1 MSMRCPCGSGKD
13 LDGCC
18 GALLSGERK
27 AGTAEALMRSRYTAF
42 VLGDVAYLQ
51 RTWHPTTRP
60 RRLELDPGQEWLGL
74 SIVGTERGSLLDSTG
89 VVEFVAEYRAGG
101 RRHSLH
107 ERSRFTREKGQWLYV
122 DGTFPGEE

>member
-1 MSMRCPCGSGKD
+1 MGCPCGSGKD
-13 LDGCC
+13 LEGCC

-42 VLGDVAYLQ
+42 VLDDVAYLQ

-60 RRLELDPGQEWLGL
+60 RRLELDPSQEWLGL
-74 SIVGTERGSLLDSTG
+74 RILGTQRGSLLDSTG
-89 VVEFVAEYRAGG
+89 TVEFIADYRIAG
-101 RRHSLH
+101 RRDSLH

-122 DGTFPGEE
+122 DGDFPGEE

>member
-1 MSMRCPCGSGKD
+1 MRCPCGSGRD

-18 GALLSGERK
+18 GMLLSGERK

-42 VLGDVAYLQ
+42 MLGDTSYLH

-60 RRLELDPGQEWLGL
+60 RRLELDPAQEWLGL
-74 SIVGTERGSLLDSTG
+74 RILGAQRGSLLDSTG
-89 VVEFVAEYRAGG
+89 TVEFVAEYRYRG
-101 RRHSLH
+101 RRDALH

-122 DGTFPGEE
+122 DGVFPDEA